1 MLFIKDKAAY
11 GQEIANHLNLKTS
24 TISYH
29 MEALINVGLIIV
41 EKQNNRIYYRLN
53 DKNMKEFMERFKVV
67 IFIVVDCICVINI
80 ITAHIFL

>member
-53 DKNMKEFMERFKVV
+53 DK
-67 IFIVVDCICVINI
+67 I
-80 ITAHIFL
+80 